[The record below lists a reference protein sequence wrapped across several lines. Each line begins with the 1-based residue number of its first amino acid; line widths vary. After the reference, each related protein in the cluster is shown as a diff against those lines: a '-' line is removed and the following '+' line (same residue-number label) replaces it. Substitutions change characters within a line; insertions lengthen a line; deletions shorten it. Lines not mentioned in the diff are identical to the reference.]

1 MWAACLADVARRR
14 LFRYLAGRKFVCPR
28 RAKTARRF
36 ISESPYDMADI
47 VLDVEVRERTGTGGA
62 RDARRAGK
70 VPGILYGGTLG
81 PVAIAARAAVFRKA
95 LHSGRLLGHVVT
107 LKYGQ
112 ETQPVI
118 AKDVQFHP
126 VTDEP
131 IHFDLYR
138 VDLQQKIRI
147 AVPVQFRNQEASP
160 GIKRGGTLNVAL
172 HEVEL
177 MAPAGSI
184 PEAIVVDL
192 TGLEIGDAIRASS
205 LELPEGVELS
215 LHDREATVAS
225 IATSSALQ
233 AEEAEETETEEE
245 EEAVEGAEP
254 EPEAE

>member
-1 MWAACLADVARRR
+1 
-14 LFRYLAGRKFVCPR
+14 
-28 RAKTARRF
+28 
-36 ISESPYDMADI
+36 MADI

-62 RDARRAGK
+62 RDARRTGK

-81 PVAIAARAAVFRKA
+81 PVAIAARAVVFRKA

-107 LKYGQ
+107 LKYGD

-138 VDLQQKIRI
+138 VDLQQVIRI
-147 AVPVQFRNQEASP
+147 AVPVHFRNQEESP

-172 HEVEL
+172 HEIEL

-184 PEAIVVDL
+184 PESIVIDL

-205 LELPEGVELS
+205 LQLPAGVELA
-215 LHDREATVAS
+215 LQDHEATVAS

-233 AEEAEETETEEE
+233 SEE
-245 EEAVEGAEP
+245 EEAAEAAEAAEATEEGAEP
-254 EPEAE
+254 EAEAE